1 MKKVYILPSLLFIF
15 ISFVGFSK
23 QVDADFAST
32 IATKFIHKN
41 QSSSKRNAVSLKL
54 HYTSVQDVSLEQ
66 NKRAGAKNSYYIF
79 NFTDN
84 KGFVII
90 AADDKVNPIL
100 GYSLEQSFDIAKA
113 PSNVLGWLK
122 RYDEEITR
130 IVAIESMPVHTEWE
144 RIKSGVSA
152 PKRATQVAPL
162 LQTKWDQSPLY
173 NDSCP
178 KDPSTNS
185 LSVTGCVA
193 TAMAQTMKYWN
204 YPAKGAG
211 SNQYTLNTFGTLK
224 ADFSK
229 SVYRWGDM
237 TNTLTATS
245 TMNSKTA
252 VAQLMRDCGYAVNMQ
267 YSSKGSGA
275 WVFGRTSPTAEY
287 ALIQNFGYSS
297 SMTSLNKDD
306 FTEVDWIS
314 KLKTEFDQ
322 SRVVVYVGYTSDLAS
337 GHCFMADGYDANN
350 FIHFNWGWGGYADG
364 YFAITNLAPVSNYNF
379 STLQGAIMG
388 IKPPTCV
395 DGIVGNDVVCLG
407 TSNFYKTSYPGGT
420 WSSSNTTIASIST
433 SGVLTSFKEGV
444 VTLTYTLPLG
454 SSCSSTSYVKEVRVV
469 GYPQRPAMIY
479 GDSTLC
485 QLESKKYSV
494 DATVTGNWSTTSLN
508 INVFNDGSVVGVTAG
523 KAMLT
528 FNYGNVCNHDTINKW
543 INVKATPVVPLI
555 KGIDSLCV
563 NATVQYSNTLTGGT
577 WSVMDNL
584 SSVSTSGLLKGLSQG
599 YTRLVYTKKGTNG
612 CVGKSTK
619 SIKVKAI
626 PMPLIQGPD
635 SLCLKSTGVYSASIF
650 KGTWSV
656 INSMI
661 SSTTAGLVTAKTA
674 GTSGLKY
681 TVIVNGC
688 SNSVTKQVIVKALPV
703 VGTLS
708 GSTSFCGTLTT
719 TLIPS
724 VKGGVWSISNTP
736 IFSINQSGVVASNN
750 TVNSSAMVTYTI
762 RANNCLNSITK
773 SISVSA
779 LPNIAIS
786 GLDSLNVNQQSTYK
800 ASVTGGVW
808 SALDARIKVT
818 STGVVTGV
826 SASAGS
832 GLKYQVNGSGACT
845 GKASFAVKSIKVLAP
860 SFLVMTKSTADV
872 FIYPNPTSGLIN
884 VSTDRVIARVVLM
897 DMTGRVIEDN
907 SLTEGVA
914 SLDYTHVVPGK
925 YMLFV
930 TKEDSQVTNMPIIIE
945 R

>member
-1 MKKVYILPSLLFIF
+1 MKTVYLLPTFLFLF
-15 ISFVGFSK
+15 VSFLGFSK
-23 QVDADFAST
+23 QIDTDVASS
-32 IATKFIHKN
+32 IATKFILRKQGVN
-41 QSSSKRNAVSLKL
+41 KRSGITLKL
-54 HYTSVQDVSLEQ
+54 HYTSSQEESVSNQ
-66 NKRAGAKNSYYIF
+66 KRNTVKNNYYIF
-79 NFTDN
+79 NFSDN

-100 GYSLEQSFDIAKA
+100 GYSLEKAFDIAKA

-130 IVAIESMPVHTEWE
+130 IVAIESIPVHAEWE
-144 RIKSGVSA
+144 RIESGVST

-162 LQTKWDQSPLY
+162 LQTKWNQNPIY

-211 SNQYTLNTFGTLK
+211 SNQYSLNTFGTLK
-224 ADFSK
+224 ADFNK

-237 TNTLTATS
+237 TNTLTTTS
-245 TMNSKTA
+245 TTNSKSA
-252 VAQLMRDCGYAVNMQ
+252 IAQLMRDCGYAVNMQ
-267 YSSKGSGA
+267 YSSTGSGA
-275 WVFGRTSPTAEY
+275 YVFGRTSPTAEY
-287 ALIQNFGYSS
+287 AMIQNFGYSS
-297 SMTSLNKDD
+297 SMTSLQKDD

-322 SRVVVYVGYTSDLAS
+322 SRVVIYVGYTSDLAS

-364 YFAITNLAPVSNYNF
+364 YFVITNLAPMSNYNF

-388 IKPPTCV
+388 IKPPTCI
-395 DGIVGNDVVCLG
+395 DGIVGSSSVCVG
-407 TSNFYKTSYPGGT
+407 SKYTYQTSVSGGT
-420 WSSSNTTIASIST
+420 WSASDASIASVSS
-433 SGVLTSFKEGV
+433 SGELTTFKTGNL
-444 VTLTYTLPLG
+444 TLTYTLPIG
-454 SSCSSTSYVKEVRVV
+454 TSCIASNFTKTIMVNGYVQAPTV
-469 GYPQRPAMIY
+469 MY
-479 GDSTLC
+479 GDTSLC

-494 DATVTGNWSTTSLN
+494 DVATIGSWSASNAN
-508 INVFNDGSVVGVTAG
+508 ITVSNDGTVLGVSAG
-523 KAMLT
+523 KTKLT
-528 FNYGNVCNHDTINKW
+528 FNYGNVCRFDTISKW

-577 WSVMDNL
+577 WSVLDNL
-584 SSVSTSGLLKGLSQG
+584 SSVSTTGLLKGVAQG
-599 YTRLVYTKKGTNG
+599 KTSLMYSKKGTNG
-612 CVGKSTK
+612 CVGKVTK
-619 SIKVKAI
+619 TIKVKAI
-626 PMPLIQGPD
+626 PMPTIQGAD
-635 SLCLKSTGVYSASIF
+635 SLCLNTSALYTPSIL
-650 KGTWSV
+650 KGIWSV
-656 INSMI
+656 TNTKI
-661 SSTTAGLVTAKTA
+661 STTTTGNVVAKSV
-674 GTSGLKY
+674 GTSGIKY
-681 TVIVNGC
+681 TVTVNGC

-708 GSTSFCGTLTT
+708 GSTSFCATLTT
-719 TLIPS
+719 TITPS
-724 VKGGVWSISNTP
+724 VKGGVWSITNTP

-750 TVNSSAMVTYTI
+750 TINSSALIRYTM
-762 RANNCLNSITK
+762 RANNCSNSITK
-773 SISVSA
+773 SISVAA
-779 LPNIAIS
+779 LPNVTIT

-808 SALDARIKVT
+808 SALDTRIKVT

-826 SASAGS
+826 LASPGS

-845 GKASFAVKSIKVLAP
+845 GKSSFAVKSIKVLAP
-860 SFLVMTKSTADV
+860 SFLVMTKGTADV

-907 SLTEGVA
+907 SLMEGVA
-914 SLDYTHVVPGK
+914 TLDYTHVVPGK

-930 TKEDSQVTNMPIIIE
+930 TKEDNQVTNMPIIIE

>member
-1 MKKVYILPSLLFIF
+1 MKTVYLLPTFLFLF
-15 ISFVGFSK
+15 VSFLGFSK
-23 QVDADFAST
+23 QIDTDVANS
-32 IATKFIHKN
+32 IATKFIQQKQGVN
-41 QSSSKRNAVSLKL
+41 KRSAVKLNL
-54 HYTSVQDVSLEQ
+54 HYTSAQGNALEN
-66 NKRAGAKNSYYIF
+66 NKRGTTKNNYYIF

-100 GYSLEQSFDIAKA
+100 GYSLEQGFDFAKA

-130 IVAIESMPVHTEWE
+130 IVADESISVHAEWE
-144 RIKSGVSA
+144 RIESGVSA

-162 LQTKWDQSPLY
+162 LQTKWNQNPIY

-204 YPAKGAG
+204 YPVKGAG

-229 SVYRWGDM
+229 STYRWGDM
-237 TNTLTATS
+237 TNTLTAAS
-245 TMNSKTA
+245 TTNSKTA
-252 VAQLMRDCGYAVNMQ
+252 IAQLMRDCGYAVNMQ

-287 ALIQNFGYSS
+287 AMIQNFGYSS
-297 SMTSLNKDD
+297 SMTSLKKDD
-306 FTEVDWIS
+306 FTEVDWIT

-322 SRVVVYVGYTSDLAS
+322 SRVVIYVGYTSDLAS

-388 IKPPTCV
+388 IKPPTCL
-395 DGIVGNDVVCLG
+395 DGIVGSDVVCLG
-407 TSNFYKTSYPGGT
+407 ASNSFKTSNTGGT

-433 SGVLTSFKEGV
+433 SGVLTPYKEGT
-444 VTLTYTLPLG
+444 VTLTYTLPIG

-494 DATVTGNWSTTSLN
+494 DATVTGNWSTTSMN
-508 INVFNDGSVVGVTAG
+508 INVFNDGSVVGVTTG

-528 FNYGNVCNHDTINKW
+528 FNYGNVCYHDTINKL

-563 NATVQYSNTLTGGT
+563 NATAQYSNTLTGGT

-599 YTRLVYTKKGTNG
+599 YTRLVYSKKGTNG
-612 CVGKSTK
+612 CIGKSTK

-626 PMPLIQGPD
+626 PMPLIQGAD
-635 SLCLKSTGVYSASIF
+635 SLCLNASALYTPTIL
-650 KGTWSV
+650 KGTWAV
-656 INSMI
+656 TNTMI
-661 SSTTAGLVTAKTA
+661 STTTTGNVVAKSV

-681 TVIVNGC
+681 TVTVNGC

-708 GSTSFCGTLTT
+708 GSTSFCATLTT
-719 TLIPS
+719 TITPS
-724 VKGGVWSISNTP
+724 VKGGVWSITNTP

-750 TVNSSAMVTYTI
+750 TINSSALISYTM
-762 RANNCLNSITK
+762 RANNCSNSITK
-773 SISVSA
+773 SISVAA
-779 LPNIAIS
+779 LPNVTIT

-808 SALDARIKVT
+808 SALDTRIKVT
-818 STGVVTGV
+818 SIGVVTGV
-826 SASAGS
+826 LASPGS

-845 GKASFAVKSIKVLAP
+845 GKSSFAVKSIKVLAP
-860 SFLVMTKSTADV
+860 SFLVMTKGTADV

-907 SLTEGVA
+907 SLMEGVA
-914 SLDYTHVVPGK
+914 NLDYTHVVPGK